1 MTNNGLLN
9 KINKNIEKVFQQE
22 IDEMFEYYGGQN
34 APFEEI
40 NRIEMYRD
48 LAMGVI
54 DKFKINTNLKRG
66 VKLPQANISRKS
78 PL

>member
-54 DKFKINTNLKRG
+54 DKLKINTNLKRG
-66 VKLPQANISRKS
+66 VK
-78 PL
+78 

>member
-1 MTNNGLLN
+1 MTNKSLLN

-40 NRIEMYRD
+40 NRIQMYRD

-66 VKLPQANISRKS
+66 VK
-78 PL
+78 

>member
-1 MTNNGLLN
+1 MTNNSLLN

-66 VKLPQANISRKS
+66 VK
-78 PL
+78 

>member
-66 VKLPQANISRKS
+66 VK
-78 PL
+78 